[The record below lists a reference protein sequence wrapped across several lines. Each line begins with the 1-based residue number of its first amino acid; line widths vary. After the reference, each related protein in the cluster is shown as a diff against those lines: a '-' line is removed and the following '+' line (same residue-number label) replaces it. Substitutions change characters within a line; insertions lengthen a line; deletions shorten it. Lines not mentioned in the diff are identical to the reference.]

1 MIQWLQNYSGTGIHG
16 VNVEKSELQNL
27 RKEIK
32 HYKKKY
38 EKEDKEILILSDNE
52 EKETQEEQDLIDEEI
67 KKKQQKQKQRRETIS
82 DEAITKEEISNII
95 NFNPQIDSKSSEVIE
110 TIKRKISNLFFFNN
124 LSSEEEL
131 SVIINSFNTENIGEG
146 ETIFKQGENADKLYI
161 LDKGELDC
169 WKTFKMGD
177 PETYIKSYKEGD
189 SFGELAL
196 LYNYKRNYT
205 IKAKTDA
212 VLFSLD
218 RKTYK
223 SIVLGNELKQREIF
237 ATALKRV
244 DIFQNLTPNEF
255 GKICDIMV
263 IKFYQEGEEIIK
275 QNENED
281 DFVIL
286 HQGKCHSEKASDS
299 GKPPQTLKEF
309 EENDY
314 FGEAPWFKYEQRN
327 YSVKADTDCIVFI
340 ISRKE
345 FKRLVGPLENILK
358 RKIESYQ
365 KFMKK

>member
-1 MIQWLQNYSGTGIHG
+1 MIQWLQNYSGAGIHG
-16 VNVEKSELQNL
+16 VNIEKNELQNL

-38 EKEDKEILILSDNE
+38 EKEDKDILILSDDD
-52 EKETQEEQDLIDEEI
+52 EKENPEEQERIDEDM
-67 KKKQQKQKQRRETIS
+67 KKKHQKNKQRRQEIS
-82 DEAITKEEISNII
+82 DESLTERDLSNIQ
-95 NFNPQIDSKSSEVIE
+95 NFKPNTEVKSSEALEEIRQKCE
-110 TIKRKISNLFFFNN
+110 NLFLFNN
-124 LSSEEEL
+124 LSENEL
-131 SVIINSFNTENIGEG
+131 NILIDAFKTEKIDEG
-146 ETIFKQGENADKLYI
+146 ETIFSQGENANKLYI
-161 LDKGELDC
+161 LESGELDC
-169 WKTFKMGD
+169 WKTFKKGD
-177 PETYIKSYKEGD
+177 PETYIKSYKKGE

-223 SIVLGNELKQREIF
+223 NVIQGKEINLRENYK
-237 ATALKRV
+237 AALKKV
-244 DIFQNLTPNEF
+244 DILQNLTPNEF
-255 GKICDIMV
+255 GKICDIMIV
-263 IKFYQEGEEIIK
+263 KEFKAGEEIIK

-286 HQGKCHSEKASDS
+286 YEGKCHSEKISDS

-314 FGEAPWFKYEQRN
+314 FGEAPWFRYEQRN

-340 ISRKE
+340 ISRIE
-345 FKRLVGPLENILK
+345 FKRLVGSLENILK
-358 RKIESYQ
+358 RKMEAYQ

>member
-16 VNVEKSELQNL
+16 VNVEKNELQHL

-38 EKEDKEILILSDNE
+38 EKEDKEILILSDTE
-52 EKETQEEQDLIDEEI
+52 EKENKEEQEIIDEEI
-67 KKKQQKQKQRRETIS
+67 KKKQQKQKQRRETVS
-82 DEAITKEEISNII
+82 DEPVTQEEISNIL
-95 NFNPQIDSKSSEVIE
+95 NFNPPIDSKNPEIIE
-110 TIKRKISNLFFFNN
+110 KIKEKLLTLFFFKN
-124 LSSEEEL
+124 LPEEEIL
-131 SVIINSFNTENIGEG
+131 LIINSFNTENIEKGEV
-146 ETIFKQGENADKLYI
+146 IFKQGENADKLYI
-161 LDKGELDC
+161 LEKGELDC
-169 WKTFKMGD
+169 WKTFKIGD

-196 LYNYKRNYT
+196 MYNYQRNYAM
-205 IKAKTDA
+205 KAKTKA

-223 SIVLGNELKQREIF
+223 SIIQGNSLKQRERYQN
-237 ATALKRV
+237 ALHKI

-263 IKFYQEGEEIIK
+263 EKYFKEGDEIIK

-286 HQGKCHSEKASDS
+286 YQGKCHSEKASDS
-299 GKPPQTLKEF
+299 GKAPQTLKEF
-309 EENDY
+309 EENEY

-365 KFMKK
+365 KYMKK